1 MEEDFIDDNQP
12 FKEEKIPFV
21 PKKELNES
29 VDEMDIASRTIERST
44 NPESHSVIPYIY
56 DNNDMLDLFEL
67 NLRGYYIDRRNN
79 QLIKV
84 KKQLA
89 NEKGINDIMGELRL
103 LTNKQNSFAIR
114 EKQEILMGLEIN
126 EEGWIERY
134 IFDKTADEFG
144 IRPEDGF
151 KITNDMYNIV
161 FSAWSQGLQGA
172 SLRFIRDSTRIS
184 ESNQGGQRNERKGGF
199 ISSLFKRG

>member
-1 MEEDFIDDNQP
+1 MSEDIIDDNQL
-12 FKEEKIPFV
+12 FKDEKIPFV
-21 PKKELNES
+21 NKKDLNEGI
-29 VDEMDIASRTIERST
+29 DEMEVANNSIERTT
-44 NPESHSVIPYIY
+44 NPESRSVVPYVF
-56 DNNDMLDLFEL
+56 DNENMLDLFEL
-67 NLRGYYIDRRNN
+67 NLRGYYIDRKKN

-84 KKQLA
+84 KRQLA

-103 LTNKQNSFAIR
+103 LTSKQNSFAIR
-114 EKQEILMGLEIN
+114 IKSEILSGLEIN

-161 FSAWSQGLQGA
+161 FSAWSQGLEGA
-172 SLRFIRDSTRIS
+172 SLKFIRDSTRIT
-184 ESNQGGQRNERKGGF
+184 ETNQLNQRNERRGGF
-199 ISSLFKRG
+199 ISSLFRRG

>member
-1 MEEDFIDDNQP
+1 MDEDFIDDNQP
-12 FKEEKIPFV
+12 FKDEKIPFV
-21 PKKELNES
+21 NKKDLNES
-29 VDEMDIASRTIERST
+29 IDEMDAAGKTIERST
-44 NPESHSVIPYIY
+44 NPESHSVVPYIY
-56 DNNDMLDLFEL
+56 DNENMLFLFEL
-67 NLRGYYIDRRNN
+67 NLRGYYVDRKTG
-79 QLIKV
+79 LLVKV
-84 KKQLA
+84 KRQLA

-114 EKQEILMGLEIN
+114 KKEEILQGLEIN

-161 FSAWSQGLQGA
+161 FSAWSQGLEGA
-172 SLRFIRDSTRIS
+172 SLKFIRDSTRIS
-184 ESNQGGQRNERKGGF
+184 ESNQSGQRQDRRGGF
-199 ISSLFKRG
+199 ISSLFRRG

>member
-1 MEEDFIDDNQP
+1 MSEDIIDDNQL
-12 FKEEKIPFV
+12 FKDEKIPFV
-21 PKKELNES
+21 NKKDLNEGI
-29 VDEMDIASRTIERST
+29 DEMEVANNSIERTT
-44 NPESHSVIPYIY
+44 NPESRSVVPYVF
-56 DNNDMLDLFEL
+56 DNENMLDLFEL
-67 NLRGYYIDRRNN
+67 NLRGYYIDRKKN

-84 KKQLA
+84 KRQLA

-103 LTNKQNSFAIR
+103 LTSKQNSFAIR
-114 EKQEILMGLEIN
+114 KKSEILSGLEIN

-161 FSAWSQGLQGA
+161 FSAWSQGLEGA
-172 SLRFIRDSTRIS
+172 SLKFIRDSTRIT
-184 ESNQGGQRNERKGGF
+184 ETNQLNQRNERRGGF
-199 ISSLFKRG
+199 ISSLFRRG